1 MHPAYD
7 RGGLLH
13 KVEGVL
19 FVRGRV
25 ALRLLRVAF
34 VGLPTV
40 TTTWHHG
47 GGGHVAERASAAPPQ
62 SAKRQAKHRVTR
74 LLLLPRETGN
84 ILARVP

>member
-47 GGGHVAERASAAPPQ
+47 TWQ
-62 SAKRQAKHRVTR
+62 SAPQQRRRRAPNGKRNTVSRGFSC
-74 LLLLPRETGN
+74 LPRETGN
-84 ILARVP
+84 TLARVP